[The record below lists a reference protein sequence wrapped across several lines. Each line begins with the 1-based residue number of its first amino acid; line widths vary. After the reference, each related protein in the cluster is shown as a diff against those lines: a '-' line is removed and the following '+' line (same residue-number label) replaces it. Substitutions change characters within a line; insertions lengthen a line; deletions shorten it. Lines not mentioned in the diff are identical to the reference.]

1 MTIKIYELAKELN
14 IASKELVEKIN
25 TMGIEAKSHMS
36 SIDDKVAAELRNT
49 LGGKHVANS
58 ETKVVKAVPKKKEK
72 DAFSARIESVQR
84 FTPQPM
90 TVDEAVK
97 ELESSGEDFVGFL
110 NEDTGVF
117 QLVHKKGRGYGLLEP
132 RIS

>member
-49 LGGKHVANS
+49 LGGKHVTNS

-72 DAFSARIESVQR
+72 EN
-84 FTPQPM
+84 
-90 TVDEAVK
+90 K
-97 ELESSGEDFVGFL
+97 
-110 NEDTGVF
+110 
-117 QLVHKKGRGYGLLEP
+117 
-132 RIS
+132 

>member
-25 TMGIEAKSHMS
+25 AMGIEAKSHMS
-36 SIDDKVAAELRNT
+36 SIDEKVAAELRNS

-72 DAFSARIESVQR
+72 END
-84 FTPQPM
+84 
-90 TVDEAVK
+90 
-97 ELESSGEDFVGFL
+97 
-110 NEDTGVF
+110 N
-117 QLVHKKGRGYGLLEP
+117 EP
-132 RIS
+132 RVTVKAANIKPPMPTKKAAPKKPAAHTEERPAARPPVGRPLPKNAVPQRKNL

>member
-25 TMGIEAKSHMS
+25 AMGIEAKSHMS
-36 SIDDKVAAELRNT
+36 SIDEKVAAELRNT

-72 DAFSARIESVQR
+72 ENDIRYEKILTRALIAPARRKNQ
-84 FTPQPM
+84 
-90 TVDEAVK
+90 
-97 ELESSGEDFVGFL
+97 SS
-110 NEDTGVF
+110 
-117 QLVHKKGRGYGLLEP
+117 
-132 RIS
+132 